1 MEYKYSKNF
10 DPPAPVIELSI
21 STPLP
26 YGSTSSIALVDSGAD
41 ITVIPEQIISR
52 LKLRRVDSM
61 LASGFGKGV
70 SEAIVYSAALSIEG
84 ISEPLVYRVLSW
96 SKDYALVGRDLLNKF
111 IAVLNGLS
119 QELSLREG

>member
-10 DPPAPVIELSI
+10 NPPAPVIELSV

-26 YGSTSSIALVDSGAD
+26 YSSTSSIALVDSGAD

-52 LKLRRVDSM
+52 LKLRRVDFM
-61 LASGFGKGV
+61 LASGFGEGV

-96 SKDYALVGRDLLNKF
+96 SEDYALVGRDLLNKF

-119 QELSLREG
+119 QELSLREV